1 MVSQEMMTLGKKSS
15 VIREIFEYSR
25 VRRAQ
30 IGDEN
35 VFDFSLGNP
44 SIPAPAVVGETMKQ
58 LLADCDL
65 VDLHGYTSAPG
76 DMAVRQ
82 QLAENITARFG
93 VPVDPALLYMTCG
106 AAASLTITLKAI
118 TNPGDEVILLAPF
131 FPEYQVFVKNA
142 GAQPK
147 IVRCRPGDFDLD
159 LIALEAAIDERT
171 RAVIVN
177 SPNNPSGAVF
187 SEESIRALSDLL
199 RKKCAELGHSI
210 TVIAD
215 EPYRELVYDGT
226 SVPYIPKY
234 YEDTIVCYSYSK
246 SLSLPGERIG
256 YILVSPNVPMAGDV
270 YAAICGAGRSMGYVC
285 APSMLQRTV
294 AACDGTPP
302 DLTAYDRNRTL
313 LYGALTEMG
322 YKAVRP
328 LGAFYLFVKALEPD
342 AGAFCER
349 AKQHELLLV
358 PSDDFGV
365 PGYVRLAYCV
375 SYEQIQRSLPAFRKL
390 YEEYEKENRT

>member
-1 MVSQEMMTLGKKSS
+1 MVSQEMMALGKNSS

-44 SIPAPAVVGETMKQ
+44 SIPAQEVVRETMRQ
-58 LLADCDL
+58 LLDDCDP

-82 QLAENITARFG
+82 KLATKITARFG
-93 VPVDPALLYMTCG
+93 APADPALLYMTCG
-106 AAASLTITLKAI
+106 AASSLAISLKAI

-142 GAQPK
+142 GAQAK
-147 IVRCRPGDFDLD
+147 IVCCRPGCFELD
-159 LIALEAAIDERT
+159 LVALEAAIDEKT
-171 RAVIVN
+171 RAIIVN
-177 SPNNPSGAVF
+177 SPNNPTGVVF
-187 SEESIRALSDLL
+187 SEETIRAMGELL
-199 RKKCAELGHSI
+199 REKSVQLGHSI

-215 EPYRELVYDGT
+215 EPYRELTYDGT
-226 SVPYIPKY
+226 PVPYIPNY

-256 YILVSPNVPMAGDV
+256 YIFVSPKVPMAGDV

-294 AACDGTPP
+294 AVCDGTPP

-322 YKAVRP
+322 YEVVRP
-328 LGAFYLFVKALEPD
+328 QGAFYLFVKALEPE

-365 PGYVRLAYCV
+365 PGYVRLSYCV
-375 SYEQIQRSLPAFRKL
+375 SYRQIERSLPAFRKL
-390 YEEYEKENRT
+390 YEMYKKENAV